1 MVLDDKGDHFYLNLI
16 ENNEIHDK
24 LCDELNPAPN
34 MIRFVETLARS
45 LGHTKIHL
53 YSLEQLE
60 SYYKQLGY
68 LATGKTEYD
77 QNYGVLVEMK
87 KLLRS

>member
-68 LATGKTEYD
+68 SATGKTEYD
-77 QNYGVLVEMK
+77 PNYGVLVEMK